1 MYEFINIFKVT
12 VIFSYFISY
21 TQWDEMAFM
30 TYVGENARRL
40 GKIYITALFTC
51 RARFQSTV
59 KRSGPLKTEK
69 EKAQSYLN
77 HTA

>member
-12 VIFSYFISY
+12 VIFSYFISF

-51 RARFQSTV
+51 
-59 KRSGPLKTEK
+59 TE
-69 EKAQSYLN
+69 QDSRVLLRDQD
-77 HTA
+77 H